1 MKHVKLFE
9 SWMDQEKILVGY
21 FADGGKGS
29 HPAIIKES
37 AKNLINRHPSGYLY
51 FTETEVLSEMPEAL
65 LAIFDDSMLHSSSV
79 DGWIIKGISNELA
92 NAIIA
97 SGETDIYASDSPT
110 SREAFAIAGFEDLFD
125 SKDPYAYSILAV
137 IPNASINTVYW
148 SNNPEGGGGNLGTD
162 YWETPYNAIPL
173 TRLLTQYK

>member
-1 MKHVKLFE
+1 MKHIKLFE
-9 SWMDQEKILVGY
+9 SWMGQEKILVGY

-37 AKNLINRHPSGYLY
+37 AKNLINQHPFGSLY
-51 FTETEVLSEMPEAL
+51 FYETEVLSEMPEAL
-65 LAIFDDSMLHSSSV
+65 LAIFDDSMQHSSSV
-79 DGWIIKGISNELA
+79 NGWIIKGISNELA

-97 SGETDIYASDSPT
+97 SGETDIYASDNPS
-110 SREAFAIAGFEDLFD
+110 SREAFALAGFEDLLD
-125 SKDPYAYSILAV
+125 GKGDYAYSILAV

-148 SNNPEGGGGNLGTD
+148 SDNPEGGGGKLGTD
-162 YWETPYNAIPL
+162 YWETPYRATPL